1 MQRPGEENK
10 LDQKLTFSLLK
21 LSEENNAAN

>member
-1 MQRPGEENK
+1 MQRPVEENK
-10 LDQKLTFSLLK
+10 LDQKLTSSLFK